1 MSRVAE
7 WLKSAGLGQ
16 FAGNFSNT
24 EEDQFLALQVPLLA
38 AAQPSLLSPRSLA
51 RRARAATAQ
60 NCCAEYVRDPFP
72 SYICDAYRSSSK
84 CRARLLTKADIS
96 VSSTISEGER
106 RE

>member
-38 AAQPSLLSPRSLA
+38 AAQPGR
-51 RRARAATAQ
+51 Q
-60 NCCAEYVRDPFP
+60 
-72 SYICDAYRSSSK
+72 
-84 CRARLLTKADIS
+84 
-96 VSSTISEGER
+96 
-106 RE
+106 

>member
-1 MSRVAE
+1 MFFIPAFSNAVDNGVSCFQTERQETTGQRVMSRVAE

-51 RRARAATAQ
+51 RRARAASRMA
-60 NCCAEYVRDPFP
+60 RG
-72 SYICDAYRSSSK
+72 SK
-84 CRARLLTKADIS
+84 GRHRPP
-96 VSSTISEGER
+96 
-106 RE
+106 